1 MTSLDPVVDKV
12 TILGI
17 AGSPRAGNTEI
28 MVREALAGAME
39 VGQVET
45 EFFSFHR
52 RQFGPCIGECYEYCA
67 EHGDCCFM
75 DDFQEFLDL
84 WLRAD
89 GIIFGVP
96 VYHVSVPAQVKAAI
110 DRLGNVLC
118 SHLGEEVP
126 RFSKV
131 CAAITQGLDRF
142 GGQELTMQYLMQ
154 HFLVMN
160 CIAIAGDLL
169 DSYIGAAGIAG
180 GIELDAILQD
190 EQGLRTARN
199 VGRRVAEMTR
209 IVKAGLAVLSE
220 ELPEGYFFKRDRLG
234 KKRTEAEEG

>member
-1 MTSLDPVVDKV
+1 MTPFDPVVQKV

-28 MVREALAGAME
+28 MVREALAGAIE

-52 RQFGPCIGECYEYCA
+52 RQFGPCIGECYEYRA

-89 GIIFGVP
+89 GIIVGVP

-110 DRLGNVLC
+110 DRLGKSMLAY
-118 SHLGEEVP
+118 EE
-126 RFSKV
+126 
-131 CAAITQGLDRF
+131 
-142 GGQELTMQYLMQ
+142 E
-154 HFLVMN
+154 
-160 CIAIAGDLL
+160 
-169 DSYIGAAGIAG
+169 
-180 GIELDAILQD
+180 E
-190 EQGLRTARN
+190 
-199 VGRRVAEMTR
+199 
-209 IVKAGLAVLSE
+209 AVLSSTPPAGFRLIPSIP
-220 ELPEGYFFKRDRLG
+220 LPASMIFCEGYQRSGSGTMPSTTRSMS
-234 KKRTEAEEG
+234 RM